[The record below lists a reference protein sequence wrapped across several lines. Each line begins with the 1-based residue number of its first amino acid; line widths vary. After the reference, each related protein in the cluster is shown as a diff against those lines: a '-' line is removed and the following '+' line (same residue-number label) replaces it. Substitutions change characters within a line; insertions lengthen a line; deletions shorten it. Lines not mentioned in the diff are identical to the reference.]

1 MKNKFYAATNKE
13 LENVSIFKRMKAKF
27 HITFLLPHKGEIRID
42 DNGIDLGG
50 WRYIKL
56 SEINEIQIKNDNA
69 LSSVN
74 FATQRRLFMNQSAKP
89 IQIKL
94 TNGEII
100 YLYVDWSIGTGLSA
114 NKKVLADIEERMTA

>member
-13 LENVSIFKRMKAKF
+13 LENVSIIKRMKARF

-42 DNGIDLGG
+42 DNGIELDG

-56 SEINEIQIKNDNA
+56 SEINEIQIKNDNV

-100 YLYVDWSIGTGLSA
+100 YLYVDWNIGTGLSA